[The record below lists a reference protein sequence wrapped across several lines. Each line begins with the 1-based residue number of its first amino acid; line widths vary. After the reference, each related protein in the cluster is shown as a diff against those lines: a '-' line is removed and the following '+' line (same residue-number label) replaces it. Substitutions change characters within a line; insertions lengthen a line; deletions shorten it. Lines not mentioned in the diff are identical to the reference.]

1 MKGFSHERVFGTSG
15 RNTRGVREAGEP
27 IGTLRCSSN
36 TKTAVFHNGGLKTY
50 MKRIIFLLVVL
61 AVAASPAAFAQFQDI
76 LGPHNVNG
84 HGCASCHTPHSGAA
98 GQGIGGDPSTGVNYL
113 WGRDFIAKTYYGFDG
128 DDFTTTSSYTAT
140 DPLFHTAA
148 CLSCHDGSVT
158 IAGMTGQ
165 SFETVYGNK
174 VTTYLATDGY
184 SLTND
189 HPVHVKYTPGGYNW
203 PGTVGTDGK
212 VVWDTTDAGT
222 VNFSN
227 TYGRPVRF
235 YSVAGDGAYVE
246 CSSCH
251 NPHSMNKARYKIGA
265 TTVIYPSKF
274 FVRGWY
280 NADNPASNSAT
291 QFCRSC
297 HYSKSNEYVGVMS
310 TTN

>member
-1 MKGFSHERVFGTSG
+1 MKEFSHERVFGTSG
-15 RNTRGVREAGEP
+15 RNTRDGREAGEP
-27 IGTLRCSSN
+27 IGTLRRTSS

-50 MKRIIFLLVVL
+50 MKRIIFLLVIL

-84 HGCASCHTPHSGAA
+84 HGCASCHTPHSGGA

-128 DDFTTTSSYTAT
+128 DDFTTTSSYTAD

-158 IAGMTGQ
+158 VAGMTGQ
-165 SFETVYGNK
+165 SFETVNGNK
-174 VTTYLATDGY
+174 VTTYLASDGY

-189 HPVHVKYTPGGYNW
+189 HPVHVKYNPGGYNW
-203 PGTVGTDGK
+203 PGTVGADGK
-212 VVWDTTDAGT
+212 VTFDLTSAAAA
-222 VNFSN
+222 NFN
-227 TYGRPVRF
+227 QNYGHPARF
-235 YSVAGDGAYVE
+235 YAVAGQGSYVE

-251 NPHSMNKARYKIGA
+251 NPHSMNYAKYSISGTSITKPTR
-265 TTVIYPSKF
+265 F

-280 NADNPASNSAT
+280 DSANPASNSAT